1 MSPASAKSWAKLKRL
16 FSIDVRSLA
25 AFRIGLGV
33 LISLDLVARIPLIE
47 VLYTDHRLVACH
59 ASLQAKWP
67 LPESQS
73 ARSLSLR
80 RLVRLGSR
88 VHWLNPRVQPAV
100 HNRLSDPLRNRCVV
114 AADVHALWQEPA
126 GHRRWRQHRA
136 LLLVLVDVPASR
148 RTCWSVDARRRE
160 TRCRRSL
167 VCSAATAALL
177 LQPALLYFVA
187 GIVKDTSPWRDGH
200 AVLVA
205 LHGTVWVRP
214 LGVWLSQQGRLVEL
228 LTFATR
234 VVEIGAPLLLFLPV
248 FTLRARAVAIA
259 SLMALQVGLAT
270 SLRLNF
276 FPFYSSVAWLAF
288 VPSAWWDRFSGG
300 RAPVSDLSLPSVPAR
315 PWKRYLLRAR
325 DAIVLG
331 ALGLGTVVGLARS
344 ADPGLVSRAA
354 MALGFA
360 QRWYMYRYI
369 EDDYVRIHSVA
380 TLANGASIDLRTADQ
395 GHLLDSPL
403 GEDWARSYRAD
414 IILEAMA
421 GGDRALS
428 QAFARFV
435 CRRWNADP
443 GFAARESGS
452 RL

>member
-1 MSPASAKSWAKLKRL
+1 
-16 FSIDVRSLA
+16 VRSLA

-33 LISLDLVARIPLIE
+33 LIALDLVARFPLIDA
-47 VLYTDHRLVACH
+47 LYTDQGLLPSELMKGLLNRSPLDLYRLHGSYAWAGGCIGATFVC
-59 ASLQAKWP
+59 SLLFTIGFRTRPVTVVLWLLMSMLFRRNP
-67 LPESQS
+67 LATDAGDSM
-73 ARSLSLR
+73 
-80 RLVRLGSR
+80 VRCLLFWAMFLPLG
-88 VHWLNPRVQPAV
+88 
-100 HNRLSDPLRNRCVV
+100 
-114 AADVHALWQEPA
+114 
-126 GHRRWRQHRA
+126 G
-136 LLLVLVDVPASR
+136 
-148 RTCWSVDARRRE
+148 CWSVDARRHGPAP
-160 TRCRRSL
+160 SL
-167 VCSAATAALL
+167 VCSAASAALL
-177 LQPALLYFVA
+177 LQPALLYLVA

-200 AVLVA
+200 AVLLA

-214 LGVWLSQQGRLVEL
+214 LGVWLSQQLGLVGL

-259 SLMALQVGLAT
+259 SLVALQVGLAT

-288 VPSAWWDRFSGG
+288 VPSAWWDRFSAG
-300 RAPVSDLSLPSVPAR
+300 RAPMPDLSLPGAQAL
-315 PWKRYLLRAR
+315 PWKRSLLRAR
-325 DAIVLG
+325 DAIVLC

-369 EDDYVRIHSVA
+369 ADDYVRIHSVA
-380 TLANGASIDLRTADQ
+380 TLANGSSVDLRTDQ

-403 GEDWARSYRAD
+403 GDWARSYRAD

-421 GGDRALS
+421 DGDPSLW
-428 QAFARFV
+428 QAIARFV
-435 CRRWNADP
+435 CRQWNAETSRGSELTAVTFTTRVVWQYRP
-443 GFAARESGS
+443 REIHESVQREPCNS
-452 RL
+452 RR